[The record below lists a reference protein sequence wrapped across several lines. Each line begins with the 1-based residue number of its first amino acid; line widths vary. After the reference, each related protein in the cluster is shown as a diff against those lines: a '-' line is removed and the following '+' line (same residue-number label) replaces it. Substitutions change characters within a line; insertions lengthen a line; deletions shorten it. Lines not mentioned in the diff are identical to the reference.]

1 MPLLHIFLEPS
12 QCIGLSHD
20 CVSPATTVFPQPWLL
35 LKVSPH
41 STAHPCDIFPNL
53 SPSQPVFPLGIFTF
67 KTFLMSPPLPAHMTY
82 SFMSKALPLNSLQFF
97 HSVSFLSAL
106 FNILNCNYAVSVIR
120 RVNVMCIGHWWKDTA
135 GKNRSTHRKIHCPFV
150 DHQCHMDW
158 PGSEP
163 MAPQWHNGD

>member
-1 MPLLHIFLEPS
+1 MYRTVSRL
-12 QCIGLSHD
+12 
-20 CVSPATTVFPQPWLL
+20 CVSSYHCLPTALTSPQSLPTFYRPSVWYISQLVLVPTTVFP
-35 LKVSPH
+35 
-41 STAHPCDIFPNL
+41 I
-53 SPSQPVFPLGIFTF
+53 GIFTF